1 MSLEKSKDMIEQLYG
16 KEILKNFPNYEK
28 FWQEFIGNPDAD
40 QVEPYK
46 YHYPDN
52 MPNEEKTKIEKSY
65 LKIQMTHYT
74 LFCHLAGAH
83 FQERELETAKDLK
96 DAKEKYFQSCEHFEA
111 AYMHIGSVFYVLETL
126 WCTVLRLIGHK
137 EGKKGLGKVVK
148 FLEDSDKND
157 LARRLKDIDENMM
170 NRRHLPVHYS
180 RVFITW
186 HQGEM
191 YVPLNVKEEML
202 WSQGYE
208 TIEWRRSDRQLYS
221 DLVQAEKLV
230 NELHEALIRAYGSFI
245 ADKNIVVN
253 RGGKR
258 E

>member
-1 MSLEKSKDMIEQLYG
+1 
-16 KEILKNFPNYEK
+16 
-28 FWQEFIGNPDAD
+28 
-40 QVEPYK
+40 
-46 YHYPDN
+46 
-52 MPNEEKTKIEKSY
+52 
-65 LKIQMTHYT
+65 
-74 LFCHLAGAH
+74 
-83 FQERELETAKDLK
+83 
-96 DAKEKYFQSCEHFEA
+96 
-111 AYMHIGSVFYVLETL
+111 LETL

-137 EGKKGLGKVVK
+137 EGKKGFGKVVK
-148 FLEDSDKND
+148 FLEDSDKSD

-191 YVPLNVKEEML
+191 YVPLNVEEEML

-230 NELHEALIRAYGSFI
+230 NELHEALIRAYGSFV